1 MYPRLMSRSRVVTRP
16 VLVSYHYSV
25 CRVTSP
31 CHVLLSRSSVMSV
44 ADVAGGEREEGEA
57 EGAEP
62 AGGQEMSREEASRA
76 VHLR

>member
-1 MYPRLMSRSRVVTRP
+1 MM
-16 VLVSYHYSV
+16 
-25 CRVTSP
+25 
-31 CHVLLSRSSVMSV
+31 SRSSVMSV